1 MIDSI
6 VVNWDTDVIQHCFLV
21 SALASIHMTHVV
33 SSRVFII
40 IVHSAAQQVGH
51 SEADE
56 FLTHKSSYPCSIMSY
71 VWPADQTLACC
82 AYHLND
88 KTFST
93 LSISVLLYNM
103 CLCTRVL
110 QSQQTD
116 VLTVARSHIP
126 TSRRPRRTV

>member
-6 VVNWDTDVIQHCFLV
+6 VVIRDTDVIQHCFLV
-21 SALASIHMTHVV
+21 SAIASIHLTHVV
-33 SSRVFII
+33 TSQVFII
-40 IVHSAAQQVGH
+40 IVHSAQQVGH

-56 FLTHKSSYPCSIMSY
+56 SLTHKSSYPCSIMSC

-93 LSISVLLYNM
+93 FSISVLLYNM

-110 QSQQTD
+110 QSLQTD